1 VDQITLLIIK
11 PDGVRRGLIGEV
23 LRRIEAKGLRIL
35 NIRMVKL
42 KKVCAEKLYDIHR
55 GKEFFKPLIEFMTSG
70 PIVAVIVKGDEAV
83 NVVRILVGPTDG
95 RKAPPGTIRGDFSLS
110 VRENVVHAADS
121 EDRAKYEISIVFD
134 PECDE
139 GKLMYE

>member
-1 VDQITLLIIK
+1 MEQITLLIIK

-23 LRRIEAKGLRIL
+23 IRRIEAKGLKIL

-42 KKVCAEKLYDIHR
+42 KRACAEKLYDIHR
-55 GKEFFKPLIEFMTSG
+55 GKDFFKPLIEFMTSG
-70 PIVAVIVKGDEAV
+70 PIVAMIIKGDEAV
-83 NVVRILVGPTDG
+83 DVVRTLIGPTDG

-110 VRENVVHAADS
+110 VRENIVHAADS
-121 EDRAKYEISIVFD
+121 EERAKYEISLVFD

-139 GKLMYE
+139 GRLMYE